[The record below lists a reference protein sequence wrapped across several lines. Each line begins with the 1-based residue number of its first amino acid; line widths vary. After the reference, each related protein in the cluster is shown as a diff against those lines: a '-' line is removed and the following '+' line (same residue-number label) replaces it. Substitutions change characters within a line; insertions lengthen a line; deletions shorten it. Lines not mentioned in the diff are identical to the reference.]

1 MAFLRQHHPFSELD
15 DRDLEQVRRSLE
27 VVHVAE
33 GEAILEEGGEPAD
46 AVGVV
51 RKGAVELVAGGVVV
65 DLLEPGEVFGLTS
78 VMTQLAPTM
87 MVRAVED
94 TLCYLIPAPVARAVL
109 ASPAAQAS
117 VWAIARQRVRA
128 ADAAARAVQGA
139 DPRFARV
146 GTLVRRPPVTIGAS
160 ASIAEA
166 AALMRDE
173 GVSSLLVESGDSLAI
188 VTDRDLR
195 SRVVADRRSFD
206 EPVIE
211 VATAPVHT
219 MAGDAL
225 AGEAMLAMLE
235 RNLHHL
241 PVVDRGV
248 VVGVV
253 TDSDLMDLDRGSPFA
268 IRSAIGRASTTNEVV
283 FAARGFP
290 AVVAR
295 LVEAGADPMDAA
307 RVISVIGD
315 AATARLLTLA
325 TDDLGDPPCAF
336 AWLALGSAARHER
349 AMDSDQDHALAFG
362 DGFVPDEH
370 DAYFAD
376 LAERVT
382 AGLEA
387 IGFPRCHGDAMAVHR
402 AMRRSLD
409 DWATRFRTWISQP
422 DPDALILSSI
432 GFDFRRVAGTLDAE
446 PELDAAVAAARTHE
460 GFLRLLGRVALRDEP
475 PTGFL
480 RGLVVHSKGEH
491 AGTLD
496 LKHGGIT
503 IVTNIARARG
513 VAAGTT
519 RKDTLGRLEAAVE
532 AGTLSDRSGDDLAE
546 AFRFLFELRLRHQVA
561 QVQARRPP
569 DDFVDPKELGGI
581 ERAGLREAF
590 RSIRAEQQVLAVE
603 LDLR

>member
-1 MAFLRQHHPFSELD
+1 MAFLRQHHPFSELAD
-15 DRDLEQVRRSLE
+15 ADLEQVRRSLE
-27 VVHVAE
+27 VVHLAE

-46 AVGVV
+46 AAGVI
-51 RKGAVELVAGGVVV
+51 RKGELELVAGGVVI

-78 VMTQLAPTM
+78 VMTELPPTM
-87 MVRAVED
+87 TVRAVED

-139 DPRFARV
+139 DPRFARL

-160 ASIAEA
+160 ASIADA
-166 AALMRDE
+166 AALMRDQ
-173 GVSSLLVESGDSLAI
+173 GVSSLLVESRDGLAI

-195 SRVVADRRSFD
+195 SRVVADRRSVD
-206 EPVIE
+206 APVIE
-211 VATAPVHT
+211 IATTPVHT

-248 VVGVV
+248 VVGVI

-268 IRSAIGRASTTNEVV
+268 IRSAIGRAATTNEVV
-283 FAARGFP
+283 FAARGYP
-290 AVVAR
+290 TVVGR

-315 AATARLLTLA
+315 AATSRLVALA
-325 TDDLGDPPCAF
+325 VDDLGDAPCSF

-362 DGFVPDEH
+362 DGFVADEH

-387 IGFPRCHGDAMAVHR
+387 IGFPRCHGDAMAVHS
-402 AMRRSLD
+402 AMRRPLD

-432 GFDFRRVAGTLDAE
+432 GFDFRRVAGTLAAE
-446 PELDAAVAAARTHE
+446 SELDAAVAAARTHE

-480 RGLVVHSKGEH
+480 RGLVVQAKGEH

-496 LKHGGIT
+496 VKHGGIT

-519 RKDTLGRLEAAVE
+519 RKDTLGRLDASVE
-532 AGTLSDRSGDDLAE
+532 AGTLSDRSGDDLAQ

-561 QVQARRPP
+561 QVHAGRPP

>member
-1 MAFLRQHHPFSELD
+1 M
-15 DRDLEQVRRSLE
+15 
-27 VVHVAE
+27 
-33 GEAILEEGGEPAD
+33 
-46 AVGVV
+46 
-51 RKGAVELVAGGVVV
+51 
-65 DLLEPGEVFGLTS
+65 LT
-78 VMTQLAPTM
+78 
-87 MVRAVED
+87 
-94 TLCYLIPAPVARAVL
+94 
-109 ASPAAQAS
+109 
-117 VWAIARQRVRA
+117 
-128 ADAAARAVQGA
+128 
-139 DPRFARV
+139 
-146 GTLVRRPPVTIGAS
+146 
-160 ASIAEA
+160 
-166 AALMRDE
+166 
-173 GVSSLLVESGDSLAI
+173 
-188 VTDRDLR
+188 
-195 SRVVADRRSFD
+195 
-206 EPVIE
+206 
-211 VATAPVHT
+211 
-219 MAGDAL
+219 
-225 AGEAMLAMLE
+225 MLE

-268 IRSAIGRASTTNEVV
+268 VRSAIGRASTTNEVV

-295 LVEAGADPMDAA
+295 LVQAGTDPMDAA

-325 TDDLGDPPCAF
+325 TDDLGDPPCSY

-349 AMDSDQDHALAFG
+349 AMDSDQDHALACG
-362 DGFVPDEH
+362 DGFVADEH

-446 PELDAAVAAARTHE
+446 PELDAAVAAARANE

-480 RGLVVHSKGEH
+480 RGLVVQAKGEH

-519 RKDTLGRLEAAVE
+519 RKDTLGRLQAAVE

-561 QVQARRPP
+561 QGQAGQRP
-569 DDFVDPKELGGI
+569 DDFIDPKELGGI